1 MPRRSSSRSCAALA
15 LVPASEPFGA
25 GPFPDHRSSD
35 DPSAQDA
42 LPLHDRSCPLRE
54 VAVLSEVDSGYR
66 WNEG

>member
-1 MPRRSSSRSCAALA
+1 MPRRSAARSAAALA

-25 GPFPDHRSSD
+25 GPSPAHRSSG

-54 VAVLSEVDSGYR
+54 VAVLGEVDSGYHT
-66 WNEG
+66 EGA